1 MIICCGWIDGFI
13 VQVFDW
19 ECTISCN
26 VLQVYVTYF
35 CSRCWPSPPFC
46 SFVMPLDVLNV
57 VRLKAKIV
65 LVYILN
71 EDASYVNY
79 LLHHL
84 NSAHNVLV
92 NGDDSL

>member
-1 MIICCGWIDGFI
+1 MVGL
-13 VQVFDW
+13 
-19 ECTISCN
+19 T
-26 VLQVYVTYF
+26 VLLCRFLIGNAQSAAMFYRFFVTYF
-35 CSRCWPSPPFC
+35 CSQCWPSPPFC

-79 LLHHL
+79 SLHHL

>member
-1 MIICCGWIDGFI
+1 
-13 VQVFDW
+13 
-19 ECTISCN
+19 
-26 VLQVYVTYF
+26 
-35 CSRCWPSPPFC
+35 
-46 SFVMPLDVLNV
+46 MPLDVLNV

-79 LLHHL
+79 PLHHL